1 MPILTNQV
9 MSLAASRPVYFFNKV
24 GVDFLPVAEL
34 RRCLR
39 EMAYDLDRDD
49 DRQGALYRSMFALI
63 SEIQVSP
70 LNFDE
75 QFCAKVE
82 ALFDGGVADEITWG
96 RGVSERFARAKSIA
110 YDLVGELNP
119 LVIELIKSMRASVC
133 SGHSFAVSCASRDRD
148 IIRHIM
154 EEAGLPAAP
163 IVTSDADFSLLPVVD
178 TMFRLGPLL
187 SWGRGVA
194 PAAIL
199 SAPRFCTLAQFVWAG
214 TSDDSDFGDDPLN
227 EFERG
232 NDRLFSQVVTW
243 EFKRHAVIVEWG
255 KPILHPSSTVVHAPE
270 NDFEV
275 FRRERGDLRA
285 AVMIR
290 IDNRLGVLW
299 PPSSSVVSYTPG
311 HGLDEQPVVMQAAGG
326 LRPGQYLAYV
336 KQVGD
341 EECHSNQ
348 VTEERSTQ
356 WKSALSAALTCD
368 ADALKRRLE
377 LAGVR
382 ISSLAQRMRYWAEPP
397 STVIHAPQSEEHF
410 RVLCNELGLNSTP
423 AGGRIRDFWQLA
435 WDDIRLSRGEAISA
449 GVDRNEAFDRH
460 LLLVLGQ
467 RLRESPQL
475 QINGERVSLELPSI
489 RDGEVMKLDLY
500 QVQALEDGFRAPIA
514 ALKTIREIDYFQT
527 QWHQ

>member
-199 SAPRFCTLAQFVWAG
+199 SAPRFCTLAQA
-214 TSDDSDFGDDPLN
+214 SSC
-227 EFERG
+227 ER
-232 NDRLFSQVVTW
+232 
-243 EFKRHAVIVEWG
+243 
-255 KPILHPSSTVVHAPE
+255 
-270 NDFEV
+270 
-275 FRRERGDLRA
+275 RR
-285 AVMIR
+285 
-290 IDNRLGVLW
+290 
-299 PPSSSVVSYTPG
+299 
-311 HGLDEQPVVMQAAGG
+311 
-326 LRPGQYLAYV
+326 
-336 KQVGD
+336 
-341 EECHSNQ
+341 
-348 VTEERSTQ
+348 
-356 WKSALSAALTCD
+356 
-368 ADALKRRLE
+368 
-377 LAGVR
+377 
-382 ISSLAQRMRYWAEPP
+382 
-397 STVIHAPQSEEHF
+397 
-410 RVLCNELGLNSTP
+410 
-423 AGGRIRDFWQLA
+423 
-435 WDDIRLSRGEAISA
+435 
-449 GVDRNEAFDRH
+449 
-460 LLLVLGQ
+460 
-467 RLRESPQL
+467 
-475 QINGERVSLELPSI
+475 
-489 RDGEVMKLDLY
+489 
-500 QVQALEDGFRAPIA
+500 
-514 ALKTIREIDYFQT
+514 
-527 QWHQ
+527 